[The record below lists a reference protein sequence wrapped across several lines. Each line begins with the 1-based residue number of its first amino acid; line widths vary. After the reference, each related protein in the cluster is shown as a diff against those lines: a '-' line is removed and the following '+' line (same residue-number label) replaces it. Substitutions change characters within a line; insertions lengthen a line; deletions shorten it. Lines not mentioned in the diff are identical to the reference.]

1 MMLVLGR
8 FLFFLFSFRFTLFL
22 LFRFVAVFFI
32 PIHVFTNCL
41 CTLYQ
46 CNLRISATNIKEN
59 RHTIKIKE
67 RIVTPERTDAR
78 FIYAAWNDFPRK
90 NNYLFVCCFTIAAQ
104 SLCLFVEVWWLI
116 GIEFAYDR
124 TFSVFFFCF
133 LFSSRSLIHCWL
145 HFTVWTT
152 FFPFATLR
160 SWCCFSFS
168 FFSLGLDF
176 VQRARSH
183 FILPVYFAS
192 SPSPSTSSS
201 PFARLNV
208 IKWLVLFFFV
218 FISTRF
224 AYLSR
229 RLRVR
234 TSLLCLLKM
243 SLSFVS
249 M

>member
-124 TFSVFFFCF
+124 TFSVFFFAF
-133 LFSSRSLIHCWL
+133 SSPLARSSIAGYILPFGRLFSLLL
-145 HFTVWTT
+145 HFDLGVVFHFRFFLLVWTLCS
-152 FFPFATLR
+152 A
-160 SWCCFSFS
+160 
-168 FFSLGLDF
+168 
-176 VQRARSH
+176 H
-183 FILPVYFAS
+183 
-192 SPSPSTSSS
+192 
-201 PFARLNV
+201 
-208 IKWLVLFFFV
+208 
-218 FISTRF
+218 
-224 AYLSR
+224 
-229 RLRVR
+229 VR
-234 TSLLCLLKM
+234 TSFCPCTLHHHHRHQRRLLRSHVWM
-243 SLSFVS
+243 W
-249 M
+249 